1 MKEVWRKIEG
11 YEKYSI
17 SSIGNVRNDKTGRVL
32 SNGVSGKY
40 HNIQLCKNN
49 IARTYLVHRLV
60 AKAFI
65 SNYSENLVINHI
77 NLDGLDNRV
86 ENLEVCTQA
95 ENIRHAVDKNVFT
108 IGSKNGMSKL
118 NEESVREIKLALQ
131 KPYLGINKHLSAKYN
146 VKQSTISE
154 IRRGKT
160 WVDV

>member
-1 MKEVWRKIEG
+1 MKEVWLKIEG

-17 SSIGNVRNDKTGRVL
+17 SNIGNVRNDKTGRVL
-32 SNGVSGKY
+32 INGVSGKY

-60 AKAFI
+60 ARTFI
-65 SNYSENLVINHI
+65 PSYNEDLVVNHI
-77 NLDGLDNRV
+77 NLNGLDNRV
-86 ENLEVCTQA
+86 ENLEMCTQA
-95 ENIRHAVDKNVFT
+95 ENIKHAIEKDVFT

-118 NEESVREIKLALQ
+118 NEESVREIKQALK
-131 KPYLGINKHLSAKYN
+131 KPYSGINKHLSIKYN

-154 IRRGKT
+154 IRRCKT